1 MMKIYLRDYDYTET
15 LSTEFPMT
23 IFQIQDILDR
33 LSNSRN
39 DNTVKFMLSQFENL
53 NLPQSMCSREFTADI
68 YRLNL
73 FADRFEKMEPAEKA
87 VFKCLVRAKPD
98 CTFEEMLSMTFGLDS
113 VPVFPCSKYDELGE
127 MVIEN
132 EMMPEISDCPDE
144 LLELLDR
151 DKIGRLQA
159 EREGGRFEDGYYCVP
174 SCYVQPD
181 VEITI
186 GKPERCV
193 FRILAV
199 SKDGE
204 PTDAQWVSLPCSREK
219 LFELYD
225 MVCCDFESALP
236 MLTKESFGDM
246 HQIGTLNELAE
257 KVIQRDYYSQRMLKA
272 VMSAENVT
280 EISQAID
287 CIDRLSEYDFHVSVR
302 NESDFGC
309 EFLMRNLPTNFP
321 ISVLDGIDLQD
332 FGAKMAE
339 QTDCVLTPY
348 GAVSAAGQELY
359 RAFATE
365 PAEEETESEE
375 LEMGGMSL

>member
-1 MMKIYLRDYDYTET
+1 MRIYLKDLYYD
-15 LSTEFPMT
+15 STITTRFPKSM
-23 IFQIQDILDR
+23 FEIQDILDILGR
-33 LSNSRN
+33 VRGDTAVEFRVAEF
-39 DNTVKFMLSQFENL
+39 DNM
-53 NLPQSMCSREFTADI
+53 NLPQELCRKHLTADI

-98 CTFEEMLSMTFGLDS
+98 CIFEEMLSMTFGLDS
-113 VPVFPCSKYDELGE
+113 VPVFPCSEYHELGE

-132 EMMPEISDCPDE
+132 EMMPEISDCPDVF
-144 LLELLDR
+144 LELLDR

-199 SKDGE
+199 PKDGE

-236 MLTKESFGDM
+236 MITKDSLGDM

-257 KVIQRDYYSQRMLKA
+257 KVMQRDYYSLRMFKA
-272 VMSAENVT
+272 VMLAENVT
-280 EISQAID
+280 EINQAIG
-287 CIDRLSEYDFHVSVR
+287 CIDRLSEYDFHAGVR
-302 NESDFGC
+302 YEDDFGR

-332 FGAKMAE
+332 FGSKMAE
-339 QTDCVLTPY
+339 QTGCVLTPY
-348 GAVSAAGQELY
+348 GAVYAAGQELY
-359 RAFATE
+359 RTFTTE

-375 LEMGGMSL
+375 LEMGGMCL

>member
-1 MMKIYLRDYDYTET
+1 MRIYLKDLYYD
-15 LSTEFPMT
+15 STITTRFPKSM
-23 IFQIQDILDR
+23 FEIQDILDILGKMR
-33 LSNSRN
+33 GDTAVEFRVAEF
-39 DNTVKFMLSQFENL
+39 DNMNLSQEL
-53 NLPQSMCSREFTADI
+53 CRKHLTADI

-73 FADRFEKMEPAEKA
+73 FAERFEKMDSAEKA

-113 VPVFPCSKYDELGE
+113 VPVFPCSEYHELGE

-132 EMMPEISDCPDE
+132 EMMPEISDCPDVF
-144 LLELLDR
+144 LELLDR

-174 SCYVQPD
+174 RCYVQPD

-193 FRILAV
+193 FRILTV
-199 SKDGE
+199 PKDGE

-236 MLTKESFGDM
+236 MITKDSFGDM

-257 KVIQRDYYSQRMLKA
+257 KVMQRDYYSLRMLKA

-280 EISQAID
+280 EIGQAID
-287 CIDRLSEYDFHVSVR
+287 CIDRLSEYDFHAGVR
-302 NESDFGC
+302 YEDDFGR

-339 QTDCVLTPY
+339 QTGCVMTPY

-359 RAFATE
+359 RTFTTE
-365 PAEEETESEE
+365 QTEEEAESEE
-375 LEMGGMSL
+375 MEMGGMSL